1 MEQVQDD
8 GLGPEDPDQG
18 PDSGNAGMGM
28 REERPDLPPSAPG
41 ANKKEPDGPAG
52 EEPIARHP
60 QQENH
65 PERRVRKRRSEGSEP
80 DRVAKKIWAQL
91 QRTYKEDIRV
101 KVAKRDDQ
109 GSLAFVRG
117 GVMEF
122 NPNEEDPCD
131 LERRVVEAYGV
142 GTYRLTFLPPR
153 GSSLQ
158 ALNYSFTYMDA
169 RPEKEKPD
177 SLQTSP
183 ADGSSNPEGAGPSG
197 RLADLSPAAKLAAA
211 GNGGG
216 GDSRVQDQNGP
227 LVGLV
232 TRLLEA
238 TMDEQQKRFDRLNS
252 SIEGLTKSLTERHP
266 EPLPTQDVNKTIET
280 VFGVSKGMVE
290 LARGQQPVTPP
301 PPPPV
306 QAGPSEFDK
315 AIALAT
321 CLHKLNE
328 NKTQAG
334 PPSPQANI
342 NENLVG
348 LLVQGL
354 NAENERLRKDAARSR
369 GSLGEGVDTILKI
382 APLFQEGGL
391 SLEKARELGGLLE
404 GDEAEEEPSLLKS
417 LLKGLSPF
425 LGEFGKSFGAGLS
438 AGIAKGLGDLA
449 PGIAGSIFPP
459 KHNNLQPPTSPPQ
472 PQPQPRGDV
481 KGPAPV
487 PPPTLPK
494 NIKPFPMPPWTAN
507 PAPFQPRTPVGDPSV
522 AHQLVEAQTATK
534 TSTSMPADRVNKVA
548 NLLGHSGQPPVVH
561 PEGAP
566 TQRATLTDAEFGQLM
581 ATLQMPMPA
590 SHVAG
595 IILAG
600 LPEGSRR
607 FLALP
612 ADEAEKAAES
622 FLTPSQREAAQAIL
636 PRAREVFNAMKA
648 LVESRNRAQES

>member
-1 MEQVQDD
+1 
-8 GLGPEDPDQG
+8 
-18 PDSGNAGMGM
+18 
-28 REERPDLPPSAPG
+28 
-41 ANKKEPDGPAG
+41 
-52 EEPIARHP
+52 
-60 QQENH
+60 
-65 PERRVRKRRSEGSEP
+65 
-80 DRVAKKIWAQL
+80 VAKKIWAQL

-101 KVAKRDDQ
+101 KIAKRDEQ
-109 GSLAFVRG
+109 GSPAFVRG
-117 GVMEF
+117 GLFEF

-131 LERRVVEAYGV
+131 LERRVIEAYGV

-169 RPEKEKPD
+169 RPEKD
-177 SLQTSP
+177 SHQTQTTP
-183 ADGSSNPEGAGPSG
+183 ATEGTGNPGGADPRG
-197 RLADLSPAAKLAAA
+197 RPADLSPAAKPSATGNDGA
-211 GNGGG
+211 GEGRG
-216 GDSRVQDQNGP
+216 QDPNGP
-227 LVGLV
+227 LFELA
-232 TRLLEA
+232 TKLLDA
-238 TMDEQQKRFDRLNS
+238 SMHEQQKQLDRLNTN
-252 SIEGLTKSLTERHP
+252 IENLTRSLTERQP
-266 EPLPTQDVNKTIET
+266 DPLPTQDVNKTIET

-290 LARGQQPVTPP
+290 LARGQQPVAPP

-306 QAGPSEFDK
+306 PTGPSEFDK

-369 GSLGEGVDTILKI
+369 GSLGESVDTILKI

-391 SLEKARELGGLLE
+391 SLEKARELGGLIE

-459 KHNNLQPPTSPPQ
+459 KHNNLQPPTSPPH
-472 PQPQPRGDV
+472 PQPQPGGDV
-481 KGPAPV
+481 KGPALV
-487 PPPTLPK
+487 PPVTPPK
-494 NIKPFPMPPWTAN
+494 NIKPFPMPPKTAN

-522 AHQLVEAQTATK
+522 AHQPVEAQSATK
-534 TSTSMPADRVNKVA
+534 TSTSMPGDRVKRA
-548 NLLGHSGQPPVVH
+548 ADLLGHYGQPPVAH

-566 TQRATLTDAEFGQLM
+566 TQRATLTDAEFEQLL
-581 ATLQMPMPA
+581 ATLRMPMPA

-595 IILAG
+595 VILAG

-612 ADEAEKAAES
+612 VEEAEKAAEA
-622 FLTPSQREAAQAIL
+622 FLTPSQCEAA
-636 PRAREVFNAMKA
+636 
-648 LVESRNRAQES
+648 